1 MEKNIM
7 DVKDMYI
14 GGVVDRAVNTWA
26 LLLGFCTIIV
36 DDEMQAAINEF
47 EIDEFEAVNDLE
59 GTNEA
64 LKTDKVPKKK
74 RTKDE

>member
-1 MEKNIM
+1 M

-36 DDEMQAAINEF
+36 DDEMQAAI
-47 EIDEFEAVNDLE
+47 DEFEAVNALE

-74 RTKDE
+74 RTKKDE